1 MTQIIKHP
9 KCKLEVADIFRQHIH
24 QYRQSYPLLPDH
36 KKIVSSLLNCRTAY
50 LGGHVERCSHCGAKR
65 ITYHSC
71 RNRHC
76 PKCQQI
82 PRERWIEAR
91 KQELLPTSYF
101 HVIFTLPHELNVIV
115 LNNKSVM
122 LALLFK
128 AVSQTLLSFGKN
140 QLDGKLGFICVLH
153 TWDQKLNDHFHLHCL
168 IAGGAVSKN
177 AKRWIPCKKNYLF
190 NQEALSLVFRG
201 KFIDYLTRAVQ
212 RGKLSFGNGY
222 LPFKRKLYSHKWVV
236 SVREPITKPH
246 WVIEYIARYTHRVA
260 IANSRITALN
270 HGMVTFN
277 TKDRKTNKT
286 VPVTVKAVEFI
297 RRFLLHSLP
306 SGFVRIR
313 HYGFLANKNRN
324 ANLQQIRRLLKLP
337 SQLVK
342 NSPSIEAMML
352 KLTNVDISKCPCCK
366 TGKMQLVAEI
376 PMFSGKHPQ
385 GFIRPPNYQTCST

>member
-122 LALLFK
+122 LTLLFK
-128 AVSQTLLSFGKN
+128 AV
-140 QLDGKLGFICVLH
+140 
-153 TWDQKLNDHFHLHCL
+153 
-168 IAGGAVSKN
+168 
-177 AKRWIPCKKNYLF
+177 
-190 NQEALSLVFRG
+190 
-201 KFIDYLTRAVQ
+201 
-212 RGKLSFGNGY
+212 
-222 LPFKRKLYSHKWVV
+222 
-236 SVREPITKPH
+236 
-246 WVIEYIARYTHRVA
+246 
-260 IANSRITALN
+260 
-270 HGMVTFN
+270 
-277 TKDRKTNKT
+277 
-286 VPVTVKAVEFI
+286 
-297 RRFLLHSLP
+297 
-306 SGFVRIR
+306 
-313 HYGFLANKNRN
+313 
-324 ANLQQIRRLLKLP
+324 
-337 SQLVK
+337 
-342 NSPSIEAMML
+342 
-352 KLTNVDISKCPCCK
+352 
-366 TGKMQLVAEI
+366 
-376 PMFSGKHPQ
+376 
-385 GFIRPPNYQTCST
+385 